1 MMEPACRVVV
11 MSLHPRTTDKDL
23 QGFMSRAGS
32 VNSCEIVRDSE
43 GRSKCFGYVTYSSPE
58 EAQRAIIDLDDIYL
72 DDRVVHVAPAVEQI
86 PGRTRESKD
95 EESESESSE
104 KKKHRRRHKHH
115 RHHHHHHRHKKKR
128 DKDKDEEP
136 SESSE
141 KKRKSKK
148 HRHHHHRHHKH
159 SHRNRRK
166 SDADKSSA
174 T

>member
-32 VNSCEIVRDSE
+32 VKSCEIVRDSE
-43 GRSKCFGYVTYSSPE
+43 GRSKCFGYVTYGSPE

-86 PGRTRESKD
+86 PGRSRESKD
-95 EESESESSE
+95 EESESESSG
-104 KKKHRRRHKHH
+104 KKKHRHRHKHH
-115 RHHHHHHRHKKKR
+115 RHHHHHRHKKKR